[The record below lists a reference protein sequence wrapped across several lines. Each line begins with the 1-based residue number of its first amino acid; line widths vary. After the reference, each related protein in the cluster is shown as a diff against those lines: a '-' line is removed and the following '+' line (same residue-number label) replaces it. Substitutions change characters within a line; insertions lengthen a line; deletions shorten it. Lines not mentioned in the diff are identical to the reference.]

1 MVFNR
6 FRLIVTLL
14 CVSMGITSFIF
25 VWTLDKDYLIIGKFL
40 IVILWLIELQVLV
53 RFVNKTNSSLSMF
66 LEALKSSDFVHK
78 QESVDGAGRLNLSY
92 NKIIGIVKKAR
103 LDQQTQYLYFQYTL
117 EHIPTGIISF
127 KKDGTVDLFNR
138 SAQQILGIKK
148 LEAIDELNL
157 IKPSLSKNLQN
168 IEAGKNKLIYLKS
181 TNGERK
187 ILVKSSRFI
196 LMNEIISLLS
206 LQDIKTELD
215 TEELNAWQKLIRV
228 LTHEIMNSIGPMKSI
243 TTSTLKLFR
252 NNDITK
258 KAEDINDEIIE
269 DTVLGLQT
277 IQERNMG
284 LMNFVKSYKKLI
296 KVPVPAKQ
304 NINIMELFQ
313 NLEQLFKDVFSSN
326 QIKTTFSIGTEV
338 ESIEADE
345 TLLFQVLINLVKN
358 AIEALDNSHDKHIK
372 VGIYKI
378 DSINYIEVSDNG
390 SGISDEVK
398 SQIFIPFYTTKKEGD
413 GIGLSLSRQI
423 ILAHGGDIS
432 VESEL
437 GKGSRFIVR
446 IK

>member
-6 FRLIVTLL
+6 FRLITILL
-14 CVSMGITSFIF
+14 SVSMGLTSFIF
-25 VWTLDKDYLIIGKFL
+25 VWALDKDDLIIGKFL
-40 IVILWLIELQVLV
+40 IVVLWFIELQTLI
-53 RFVNKTNSSLSMF
+53 RFVNKTNSSLSIF
-66 LEALKSSDFVHK
+66 LEALKSSDFIPK
-78 QESVDGAGRLNLSY
+78 QENSDSIGKLNLSY
-92 NKIIGIVKKAR
+92 NSIIEIVKKAR

-117 EHIPTGIISF
+117 EHLSTGIISY
-127 KKDGTVDLFNR
+127 KKDGTVDLYNK

-148 LEAIDELNL
+148 LETIDELNQ
-157 IKPSLSKNLQN
+157 IKPSLSKNLQD
-168 IEAGKNKLIYLKS
+168 IEAGKNKLIHLKS
-181 TNGERK
+181 TEGERK

-196 LMNEIISLLS
+196 LMNEEITLLS

-252 NNDITK
+252 NNNITK
-258 KAEDINDEIIE
+258 KTEDINDEIIE

-277 IQERNMG
+277 IQERNKG

-296 KVPVPAKQ
+296 KVPVPTKQ
-304 NINIMELFQ
+304 NINIKELFQ
-313 NLEQLFKDVFSSN
+313 NLEQLFKDEFSNN
-326 QIKTTFSIGTEV
+326 QIKTTFSIGTEI

-345 TLLFQVLINLVKN
+345 TLLSQVLINLVKN

-423 ILAHGGDIS
+423 ILAHDGDIS
-432 VESEL
+432 VESEM
-437 GKGSRFIVR
+437 GKGSKFTVKI
-446 IK
+446 

>member
-6 FRLIVTLL
+6 FRLTVTLL
-14 CVSMGITSFIF
+14 SVLMGITSFIF
-25 VWTLDKDYLIIGKFL
+25 VWTLGKDYLIIGKFL
-40 IVILWLIELQVLV
+40 IVILWLIELQMLV
-53 RFVNKTNSSLSMF
+53 SFVNKTNSSLSIF
-66 LEALKSSDFVHK
+66 LDALKSSDFVLK
-78 QESVDGAGRLNLSY
+78 QENADSISKLNLSY
-92 NKIIGIVKKAR
+92 NKIIDIIKKAR
-103 LDQQTQYLYFQYTL
+103 LDQEAQYLYFQYTL
-117 EHIPTGIISF
+117 EHISTGIISF
-127 KKDGTVDLFNR
+127 KKDGKVDLFNN
-138 SAQQILGIKK
+138 SAQKILGIEK
-148 LEAIDELNL
+148 LETIDNIDQIKANL
-157 IKPSLSKNLQN
+157 SISLQN
-168 IEAGKNKLIYLKS
+168 IKAGKNKLINITSKE
-181 TNGERK
+181 GEKR
-187 ILVKSSRFI
+187 ILVKASRFV
-196 LMNEIISLLS
+196 LMNEEITLLS

-277 IQERNMG
+277 IQERNKG

-296 KVPVPAKQ
+296 KVPVPKKQ
-304 NINIMELFQ
+304 NINIKELFQ
-313 NLEQLFKDVFSSN
+313 NLEQLFKDEFFRN
-326 QIKTTFSIGTEV
+326 QIKTTFSIATEI

-345 TLLFQVLINLVKN
+345 TLLSQVLINLVKN

-372 VGIYKI
+372 VGAYKI

-398 SQIFIPFYTTKKEGD
+398 AQIFIPFYTTKKEGD

-423 ILAHGGDIS
+423 ILAHDGDIS

-437 GKGSRFIVR
+437 GNGSKFTVKI
-446 IK
+446 